1 MAMSRVYG
9 TINKSALIHNL
20 SIVRKKA
27 PSSKVMAVVKSKAYG
42 HGLLAVSKILEP
54 NIDAFAVAT
63 VDEAVELRESG
74 VRCPI
79 CVLSGFYNRNQVA
92 TLSALSIDVVI
103 YCSEQLDILESELQ
117 DGHISVWIK
126 IDTGMHR
133 LGYTIHTS
141 KLAIDRVKGNP
152 NLKLIGLM
160 SHLACAD
167 DLNSDFT
174 QSQLTAFKQ
183 YETFRINH
191 SIANSAGVLA
201 WSDSHLDWVR
211 PGLMLYGA
219 SPIIGKTAAEL
230 ELKPVMNLYSTL
242 VAIGE
247 LRKGE
252 RIGYGQTWTSTS
264 DRRYGIV
271 CCGYGDGFLRSASSR
286 ANVLIDGRC
295 AKVIGR
301 VSMDSLAIDL
311 SRHLHA
317 KVGTKVKLLGDGMP
331 VEDLAIAAK
340 TTAYEIFTT
349 FNSRPVELSLGH

>member
-1 MAMSRVYG
+1 
-9 TINKSALIHNL
+9 
-20 SIVRKKA
+20 
-27 PSSKVMAVVKSKAYG
+27 MAVVKSKAYG
-42 HGLLAVSKILEP
+42 HGLLTVSEILEP
-54 NIDAFAVAT
+54 NVDAFAVAT

-92 TLSALSIDVVI
+92 ALNAFSIDIVI
-103 YCSEQLDILESELQ
+103 YCNEQLDLLESELH
-117 DGHISVWIK
+117 DGYISVWIK
-126 IDTGMHR
+126 IDTGMRR
-133 LGYTIHTS
+133 LGYTVPAS
-141 KLAIDRVKGNP
+141 KLAIERVKVST

-174 QSQLTAFKQ
+174 QSQLKTFKQ
-183 YETFRINH
+183 YKTLCINR

-201 WSDSHLDWVR
+201 WSESHLDWVR

-219 SPIIGKTAAEL
+219 SPIEGKTAIEL
-230 ELKPVMNLYSTL
+230 GLKPVMNLYSTL
-242 VAIGE
+242 IAIGE
-247 LRKGE
+247 LKKGE
-252 RIGYGQTWTSTS
+252 RIGYGQTWTSPN

-286 ANVLIDGRC
+286 ASVVINGDR

-311 SRHLHA
+311 SRHPQA
-317 KVGTKVKLLGDGMP
+317 KVGTEVKLLGDGMP

-340 TTAYEIFTT
+340 TTSYEIFTA
-349 FNSRPVELSLGH
+349 FNSRPVEISLGQ